1 MSPAG
6 SAVWALLP
14 LLTFGLGTAF
24 VLGWAAYRLR
34 SRRLAVGGVVA
45 LVVTFAALALSD
57 SSRSSGQNAMG
68 GGLILV
74 VLIAGGLAVTFSIR
88 NRLTRPAGGPATDP
102 DGWLGAAPRPPATD
116 PVVAEALARRARRLE
131 ARRILERDPGLA
143 RELLIGRPDLPRRFD
158 DGGLVDVNHV
168 PVAVIAALPGLTPEL
183 AEQIVQARDQHSGFA
198 FFEELAAYADLP
210 DGLAEELSE
219 RLVFVH

>member
-1 MSPAG
+1 
-6 SAVWALLP
+6 
-14 LLTFGLGTAF
+14 
-24 VLGWAAYRLR
+24 
-34 SRRLAVGGVVA
+34 
-45 LVVTFAALALSD
+45 
-57 SSRSSGQNAMG
+57 
-68 GGLILV
+68 
-74 VLIAGGLAVTFSIR
+74 
-88 NRLTRPAGGPATDP
+88 
-102 DGWLGAAPRPPATD
+102 
-116 PVVAEALARRARRLE
+116 VVAEALARRARRLE